1 MNCFK
6 TDLETLP
13 NQEVC
18 KSNLGRKSAFLPQFN
33 KWDFVCEFE
42 AAGGCLLWE
51 RERER
56 ERCQRLRGHLYA
68 FTFGT

>member
-51 RERER
+51 RT
-56 ERCQRLRGHLYA
+56 HLLKC
-68 FTFGT
+68 